1 MSVGDAAGITDHRAL
16 EGWGK
21 SSESRIRSVT
31 DFSNYGISSDV
42 SGCRRTVGRWLNT
55 GPRLVL
61 SCCTGRFLACCS
73 SNTRICGV
81 PDNESSNL
89 PLRRVAVGQN
99 GRMGFNLAA
108 LVYRHDAEATVPS
121 ATDLVSILF
130 PRSKYESPGL
140 STLEQDGF
148 PSRGEINIGTFEQGT
163 VVATRDAMLFNPT
176 KLGKRYLNAPL
187 SRDLVLLT
195 QQSAHDMFAFG
206 HWIDGQLQRSISVN
220 PVGKVWESIGDPE
233 SFEKPFWAGER
244 PAGPDYPLPFH
255 PLDMAEAAIRTYLGI
270 YVEGQPTPGLVGPD
284 RIQLK
289 MFRPASS

>member
-1 MSVGDAAGITDHRAL
+1 MGQSSNAARELAL
-16 EGWGK
+16 NC
-21 SSESRIRSVT
+21 S
-31 DFSNYGISSDV
+31 
-42 SGCRRTVGRWLNT
+42 T
-55 GPRLVL
+55 G
-61 SCCTGRFLACCS
+61 GFLACCS
-73 SNTRICGV
+73 SDTRICGV

-130 PRSKYESPGL
+130 PRSRYESPGF

-163 VVATRDAMLFNPT
+163 VVATRDAVLFNPT
-176 KLGKRYLNAPL
+176 KLAKRYLNAPL
-187 SRDLVLLT
+187 GRDLVLLT
-195 QQSAHDMFAFG
+195 QQSVRDMFAFG
-206 HWIDGQLQRSISVN
+206 HWIDGQLRRSISVN
-220 PVGKVWESIGDPE
+220 PVGKVWESIGEPE
-233 SFEKPFWAGER
+233 PFEKPFWAGDR
-244 PAGPDYPLPFH
+244 GAGSDYPLPFH

-284 RIQLK
+284 RIQLE
-289 MFRPASS
+289 MFKPASS